1 MVVRALAIIMLALA
15 LGIFI
20 YATVTWDYN
29 VMPGYIIVSIYVVF
43 NLVCMI
49 HLATLLASQCHSS
62 RAFQKAW
69 IAVRIALEVAATG
82 GAIGGGF
89 VVFAEPAELPD
100 CDSPTC
106 QAASQIGIAREP
118 AATLIWITAALHY
131 VLLNLVA
138 VEYYLL
144 PRPRKQVREP
154 LGADCELPNR
164 PLS

>member
-1 MVVRALAIIMLALA
+1 MLVSPLKLASVSDSNTLGVYRQDPGPMRQRVVVCIEMVVRALAIIMLALA

-20 YATVTWDYN
+20 YLYA
-29 VMPGYIIVSIYVVF
+29 MPGYI
-43 NLVCMI
+43 M
-49 HLATLLASQCHSS
+49 CHSS
-62 RAFQKAW
+62 RSFQKTC
-69 IAVRIALEVAATG
+69 IAVRIALEAAATG

-89 VVFAEPAELPD
+89 VVLAEPAELPD

-144 PRPRKQVREP
+144 LRKYVR
-154 LGADCELPNR
+154 
-164 PLS
+164 

>member
-20 YATVTWDYN
+20 YATVTWEYN
-29 VMPGYIIVSIYVVF
+29 VMPGYI
-43 NLVCMI
+43 M
-49 HLATLLASQCHSS
+49 CHSS
-62 RAFQKAW
+62 RSFQKTC
-69 IAVRIALEVAATG
+69 IAVRIALEAAATG

-89 VVFAEPAELPD
+89 VVLAEPAELPD

-144 PRPRKQVREP
+144 PRKYVREP

-164 PLS
+164 SLP

>member
-1 MVVRALAIIMLALA
+1 MARLTRSQRVVVCVEIVVRALAIIMLALA

-20 YATVTWDYN
+20 YATVTWEYN
-29 VMPGYIIVSIYVVF
+29 VMPGYIMKT
-43 NLVCMI
+43 C
-49 HLATLLASQCHSS
+49 
-62 RAFQKAW
+62 
-69 IAVRIALEVAATG
+69 IAVRIALEAAATG

-89 VVFAEPAELPD
+89 VVLAEPAELPD

-144 PRPRKQVREP
+144 PRKYVREP

-164 PLS
+164 PLP

>member
-29 VMPGYIIVSIYVVF
+29 VMPGYI
-43 NLVCMI
+43 M
-49 HLATLLASQCHSS
+49 CHSS
-62 RAFQKAW
+62 RALQKSW
-69 IAVRIALEVAATG
+69 IAVRIAIEAAATG

-118 AATLIWITAALHY
+118 AATLIWITA
-131 VLLNLVA
+131 
-138 VEYYLL
+138 
-144 PRPRKQVREP
+144 
-154 LGADCELPNR
+154 
-164 PLS
+164 

>member
-20 YATVTWDYN
+20 YATVTWEYN
-29 VMPGYIIVSIYVVF
+29 VIPGYI
-43 NLVCMI
+43 M
-49 HLATLLASQCHSS
+49 CHSS
-62 RAFQKAW
+62 RSFQKTC
-69 IAVRIALEVAATG
+69 IAVRIALEAAATG

-89 VVFAEPAELPD
+89 VVLAEPAELPD

-144 PRPRKQVREP
+144 PRKYVREP

-164 PLS
+164 SLP